1 MTAGPAVG
9 IDLGALTVKTASG
22 SWASAMPAPAGGPVA
37 ALRAALASASA
48 DAGICVAV
56 PDGWLSGSAAG
67 AARQEEVRHEC
78 EDVAGTGPVGWA
90 GHLAAATVSAAVIHG
105 EGRYLTCDIGGTGVR
120 AGMFSVAGGTVRIE
134 ATHGESGGWREFDAA
149 LRAMLPSSQSARLP
163 ATWYEQAMT
172 REKGA
177 RATVVLEEAVAGH
190 HDALDTPVYRITGA
204 DGDIAITA
212 RMVIDSFAP
221 AQERLQAAVA
231 AVRGDVRPGHV
242 VLTGGLGWLPLA
254 ALGAANAANAAS
266 TASTSG
272 LGSAGPGTT
281 VPKPVVLGPDAAA
294 RGALLF
300 ARGEARLAPPT
311 GREPVAVPVHRIRNG
326 LLEGDSVTLPWT
338 EPFAAFPGGALT
350 VDSEELQVTVAGRPH
365 TARLRDVVPGPHRI
379 GLRPAWPGS
388 GVLVVRPATGEG
400 APHIVPLT
408 DLRPR

>member
-1 MTAGPAVG
+1 MTAGPALG

-48 DAGICVAV
+48 NAGICVAV
-56 PDGWLSGSAAG
+56 PDGWLSGDAAG

-78 EDVAGTGPVGWA
+78 EDVAGIGPAGWA
-90 GHLAAATVSAAVIHG
+90 GQLAAASAFAAVTHG
-105 EGRYLTCDIGGTGVR
+105 DGQYLTCDLGGTGVR
-120 AGMFSVAGGTVRIE
+120 AGTFSVSGGTVRIE

-149 LRAMLPSSQSARLP
+149 LRAVLPPSQSAGLP
-163 ATWYEQAMT
+163 AAWYEQAMT

-177 RATVVLEEAVAGH
+177 RATLVLEEAVTGDD
-190 HDALDTPVYRITGA
+190 DALDTTVYRIAGV
-204 DGDIAITA
+204 GGEIVVTA

-221 AQERLQAAVA
+221 ARQRLRAAVA
-231 AVRGDVRPGHV
+231 AVRGDARPDHV

-254 ALGAANAANAAS
+254 ALGAASAA
-266 TASTSG
+266 G
-272 LGSAGPGTT
+272 LGAGGAGPAEA
-281 VPKPVVLGPDAAA
+281 KPVVLAPDAAA

-326 LLEGDSVTLPWT
+326 LLEEDSVTLPWT
-338 EPFAAFPGGALT
+338 EPFAAFPGGALA
-350 VDSEELQVTVAGRPH
+350 VDSEELQVTVAGRAH

-379 GLRPAWPGS
+379 GLRPAWPGP
-388 GVLVVRPATGEG
+388 GVLVVRPATGDVV
-400 APHIVPLT
+400 PHIVPLT
-408 DLRPR
+408 ELEVR